1 VAGNVLECGSWK
13 LGHILQI
20 RLNLLFFTVDE
31 VRGNN
36 LENPYI
42 SWKLNS
48 NCLLGNRGKIN
59 FYVYDKN
66 HWICFMFGCCR
77 GGCCSEG
84 SL

>member
-1 VAGNVLECGSWK
+1 MAGNVLECGSWK

-20 RLNLLFFTVDE
+20 QLNLLFFTVDE

-48 NCLLGNRGKIN
+48 NCHLGNRGKMYMTKIIE
-59 FYVYDKN
+59 YVVCLDAVAAGVAQK
-66 HWICFMFGCCR
+66 
-77 GGCCSEG
+77 EV
-84 SL
+84 